1 MPETIVDC
9 VAQCKFNQ
17 AGSIVSP
24 RRPMRSREEWRFLP
38 GSSNLHRIAAMH
50 GFGTRAHSSAKIAA
64 LVALLG
70 SCTLDVHEGTSESA
84 CMNVTRMGISTQSLD
99 VILTDVHII
108 TRGCK

>member
-1 MPETIVDC
+1 
-9 VAQCKFNQ
+9 
-17 AGSIVSP
+17 
-24 RRPMRSREEWRFLP
+24 MRSRREWRFLP

-50 GFGTRAHSSAKIAA
+50 GFGTRAHSSAKIAD

-99 VILTDVHII
+99 VILTDVQII
-108 TRGCK
+108 KRGSK